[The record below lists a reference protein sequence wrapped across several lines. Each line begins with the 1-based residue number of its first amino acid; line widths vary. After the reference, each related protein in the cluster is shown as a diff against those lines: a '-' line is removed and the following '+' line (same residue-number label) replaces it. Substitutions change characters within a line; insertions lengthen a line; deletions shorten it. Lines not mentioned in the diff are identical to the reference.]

1 MAFAYDEIKYRKSLL
16 SPTGGGGGG
25 GGGSLNISK
34 TFGGGGG
41 WGGGGG
47 LNLYS
52 SRTWEGDRGLIETGG
67 LFERGAY

>member
-25 GGGSLNISK
+25 AGG
-34 TFGGGGG
+34 
-41 WGGGGG
+41 
-47 LNLYS
+47 NLYI
-52 SRTWEGDRGLIETGG
+52 SRTFEGDRGLIETGG